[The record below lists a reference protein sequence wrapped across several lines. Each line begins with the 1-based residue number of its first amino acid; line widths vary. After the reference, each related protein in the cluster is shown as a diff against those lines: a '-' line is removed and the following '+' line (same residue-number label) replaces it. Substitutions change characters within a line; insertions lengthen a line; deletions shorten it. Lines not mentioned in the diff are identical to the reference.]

1 MSSPAKSTFISINQ
15 AAFELG
21 LNPKTIRRRI
31 ADGTL
36 RAMRVVGT
44 NAIRIRRS
52 DLDALMRPVR
62 EV

>member
-1 MSSPAKSTFISINQ
+1 MTASANSPWISINQ

>member
-36 RAMRVVGT
+36 PASRVAGT

-52 DLDALMRPVR
+52 DLDALTRPVR

>member
-1 MSSPAKSTFISINQ
+1 MTAPTKSPWISINQ

-36 RAMRVVGT
+36 RAVRVVGT

>member
-1 MSSPAKSTFISINQ
+1 MSAPAKSPWISINQ

-36 RAMRVVGT
+36 RAVRMLGT

-52 DLDALMRPVR
+52 DLDAPMRPVR